1 MDYWK
6 TTANVYSPLNVYT
19 LQSTSNKMADQPPV
33 KDLQTIQKNVND
45 IVQRIFDQFSDENS
59 GVTNVSIE
67 KKIKTKKDLALLAF
81 DLFDNLIDVK
91 SAFATI

>member
-1 MDYWK
+1 
-6 TTANVYSPLNVYT
+6 
-19 LQSTSNKMADQPPV
+19 MADKPPV

-81 DLFDNLIDVK
+81 DLFDNLINVK
-91 SAFATI
+91 SAFAVP